1 MLKININDTKYYI
14 FSIPDVCE
22 IIWNITNNNE
32 YPKYGKKLIKI
43 NRHFLVL
50 FSDFYDNIIEKK
62 YGNIIEVKTKDGH
75 IVNYDNNL
83 CKLVYDWKIKYLQEY
98 S

>member
-22 IIWNITNNNE
+22 IIWNMANNNE
-32 YPKYGKKLIKI
+32 YPKYSEYGKKLIKI

-50 FSDFYDNIIEKK
+50 FSDFYDTRKN
-62 YGNIIEVKTKDGH
+62 GNIIEVKTKDGH
-75 IVNYDNNL
+75 IVNYDNDL
-83 CKLVYDWKIKYLQEY
+83 CKLVYDWKIKYF
-98 S
+98 